1 MRQMTDFV
9 ARAFIAL
16 ATLVALGAHDR
27 SSAANATTAQ
37 AVPLRSCAPD
47 SGQPAGPCAARLPCR
62 KIARSK
68 AVVRLRSTSS
78 FCPRDRVTVTTIQ
91 SSDQRAGQGSDR
103 RGWRSAIRDST
114 TRAWRSSASVVMNRT
129 SAQSP

>member
-9 ARAFIAL
+9 ARAVIAL

-47 SGQPAGPCAARLPCR
+47 SGQPAGSLCGTV
-62 KIARSK
+62 
-68 AVVRLRSTSS
+68 AVPENRTLKGIVRLRSTSS

-91 SSDQRAGQGSDR
+91 SSD
-103 RGWRSAIRDST
+103 
-114 TRAWRSSASVVMNRT
+114 
-129 SAQSP
+129 